1 MLNEL
6 RYNIGDFDRVDEED
20 GILVFKGNVY
30 PIFINDTS
38 EENIQYVLNILKE
51 LCKVYDGL
59 YDNFFEKDGT
69 LKDYLRD
76 KPVNLLGVIE
86 GNFENLPKLLYG
98 RVTAYNDR
106 YSLAFDYSMYDVANS
121 QEFKQLMKSD
131 IVDQFSYIILNDKA
145 YTLQEIRNGEF
156 ENKKGDNTNIA
167 PRLYHGTTT
176 NYLYSILTKGLRQV
190 EENSKFK
197 VVNSGYV
204 YLTSVYETAHD
215 YAKGYVREKGG
226 EKCIIVVDTN
236 KIDKNNIVLDYDF
249 ANEYTTDIENS
260 PYKGRIN
267 PKNSFYKGNVAN
279 NASNNGTK
287 YGKIGYKGI
296 IMPNAILGAYLYE
309 NNKRV
314 FYDKS
319 QLLYI
324 YRPLE
329 SKTNNK
335 NMLKEYTS
343 RFYEGQSNFKI
354 KAYHTVRRDSIY
366 DIFSD
371 GYLDPEAEHKGECP
385 YDIIWFTIKND
396 DFDGPFKFSFEVD
409 EKTFNEMDFRWMN
422 DIHLVTPH
430 KIDIMDKRLRIEKI
444 NGTSVDKL
452 FERFY
457 NESSKNPVD
466 DFIEHAFQLTNYEIS
481 NELFV
486 MKLLQQYGFKRS
498 DWFIY
503 DETTEMDESVKEN
516 KKYVRQG
523 IIPYGDGE
531 MCIGESEE
539 QLNEVESSDI
549 SLKSFKIQDELN
561 PKFWINNKINSRVR
575 LKLLDLADEFI
586 ESLAVDWVKPKD
598 IVLTGSIANYNWSK
612 YSDVDVHILFDFKEV
627 WKKTEFVQD
636 YFDSKKALWSQ
647 EHEQLK
653 IYGFPVEMY
662 VEDVNGDNPSSGIYS
677 LNKNKWIVEPN
688 DFQDAHLN
696 EPFIKDKAAKIMTEI
711 DDIDDKIKKEK
722 DNHKLEVLSTKL
734 KKLFDK
740 LHKQRQESL
749 NKNGEMGTYNIIW
762 KVLRRSGHLDKIW
775 EIINNVYN
783 RVNSI
788 K

>member
-6 RYNIGDFDRVDEED
+6 RYNVSDFDRVDEED

-30 PIFINDTS
+30 PIFTTDTS
-38 EENIQYVLNILKE
+38 EENIQYVLHILRE

-59 YDNFFEKDGT
+59 YENFFEKDGT
-69 LKDYLRD
+69 LKDYLKN
-76 KPVNLLGVIE
+76 KPINLLGIIE

-98 RVTAYNDR
+98 RVTVHNDR

-131 IVDQFSYIILNDKA
+131 IVDQFTYIILNDKP
-145 YTLQEIRNGEF
+145 YTLEEIRNGEF
-156 ENKKGDNTNIA
+156 ENKKENNTNIT

-176 NYLYSILTKGLRQV
+176 NYLYSILTKGLRQIG
-190 EENSKFK
+190 ENSKFN

-204 YLTSVYETAHD
+204 YLTSVYETAHGYAQD
-215 YAKGYVREKGG
+215 YAREKGG
-226 EKCIIVVDTN
+226 EECIIVVDTSRIN
-236 KIDKNNIVLDYDF
+236 KNNIVLDYDV

-260 PYKGRIN
+260 PYKGRIK
-267 PKNSFYKGNVAN
+267 PKNSYYKGNI
-279 NASNNGTK
+279 ASNAANSGTK

-319 QLLYI
+319 QLLYM

-329 SKTNNK
+329 SKTNNR
-335 NMLKEYTS
+335 NMLKEY
-343 RFYEGQSNFKI
+343 I
-354 KAYHTVRRDSIY
+354 
-366 DIFSD
+366 
-371 GYLDPEAEHKGECP
+371 
-385 YDIIWFTIKND
+385 
-396 DFDGPFKFSFEVD
+396 VD
-409 EKTFNEMDFRWMN
+409 ES
-422 DIHLVTPH
+422 
-430 KIDIMDKRLRIEKI
+430 IE
-444 NGTSVDKL
+444 
-452 FERFY
+452 
-457 NESSKNPVD
+457 
-466 DFIEHAFQLTNYEIS
+466 
-481 NELFV
+481 
-486 MKLLQQYGFKRS
+486 
-498 DWFIY
+498 
-503 DETTEMDESVKEN
+503 
-516 KKYVRQG
+516 YVRQG
-523 IIPYGDGE
+523 IIPYGEGE

-539 QLNEVESSDI
+539 QLNEVEASDI
-549 SLKSFKIQDELN
+549 SLKSFEIQDKLN

-575 LKLLDLADEFI
+575 VKLLDLADEFI

-598 IVLTGSIANYNWSK
+598 IVITGSIANYNWSK
-612 YSDVDVHILFDFKEV
+612 YSDVDVHVLIDFKKV
-627 WKKTEFVQD
+627 WKKTEFVKD
-636 YFDSKKALWSQ
+636 YFDSKKALWTQ

-662 VEDVNGDNPSSGIYS
+662 VEDTNEDNPSSGIYS
-677 LNKNKWIVEPN
+677 LNKHKWIVEPN
-688 DFQDAHLN
+688 DFQDAKLN

-711 DDIDDKIKKEK
+711 DNIDNKIKKETN
-722 DNHKLEVLSTKL
+722 NHKLEVLSTKL

-749 NKNGEMGTYNIIW
+749 DKNGEMGTYNIIW

-775 EIINNVYN
+775 EIINTVYN
-783 RVNSI
+783 KVNSI

>member
-6 RYNIGDFDRVDEED
+6 RYNVSDFDRVDEED

-30 PIFINDTS
+30 PIFTTDTS
-38 EENIQYVLNILKE
+38 EENIQYVLHILRE

-59 YDNFFEKDGT
+59 YENFFEKDGT
-69 LKDYLRD
+69 LKDYLKN
-76 KPVNLLGVIE
+76 KPINLLGIIE

-98 RVTAYNDR
+98 RVTVHNDR

-131 IVDQFSYIILNDKA
+131 IVDQFTYIILNDKP
-145 YTLQEIRNGEF
+145 YTLEEIRNGEF
-156 ENKKGDNTNIA
+156 ENKKENNTNIT

-176 NYLYSILTKGLRQV
+176 NYLYSILTKGLRQIG
-190 EENSKFK
+190 ETSKFN

-204 YLTSVYETAHD
+204 YLTSVYETAHGYAQD
-215 YAKGYVREKGG
+215 YAREKGG
-226 EKCIIVVDTN
+226 EECIIVVDTN
-236 KIDKNNIVLDYDF
+236 KINKNNIVLDYDV

-260 PYKGRIN
+260 PYKGKIK
-267 PKNSFYKGNVAN
+267 PKNSYYKGNI
-279 NASNNGTK
+279 ASNAANSGTK

-319 QLLYI
+319 QLLYM
-324 YRPLE
+324 YRTLE
-329 SKTNNK
+329 SKTNNR
-335 NMLKEYTS
+335 NMLKEY
-343 RFYEGQSNFKI
+343 I
-354 KAYHTVRRDSIY
+354 
-366 DIFSD
+366 
-371 GYLDPEAEHKGECP
+371 
-385 YDIIWFTIKND
+385 
-396 DFDGPFKFSFEVD
+396 VD
-409 EKTFNEMDFRWMN
+409 ES
-422 DIHLVTPH
+422 
-430 KIDIMDKRLRIEKI
+430 IE
-444 NGTSVDKL
+444 
-452 FERFY
+452 
-457 NESSKNPVD
+457 
-466 DFIEHAFQLTNYEIS
+466 
-481 NELFV
+481 
-486 MKLLQQYGFKRS
+486 
-498 DWFIY
+498 
-503 DETTEMDESVKEN
+503 
-516 KKYVRQG
+516 YVRQG

-539 QLNEVESSDI
+539 PLNEVEASDI
-549 SLKSFKIQDELN
+549 NLKSFEIQDKLN

-598 IVLTGSIANYNWSK
+598 IVITGSIANYNWSK
-612 YSDVDVHILFDFKEV
+612 YSDVDVHILIDFKEV

-636 YFDSKKALWSQ
+636 YFDSKKALWAQ

-662 VEDVNGDNPSSGIYS
+662 VEDTNGDNPSSGIYS

-688 DFQDAHLN
+688 DFQDAQLN

-711 DDIDDKIKKEK
+711 DDIDDKIKKET

-749 NKNGEMGTYNIIW
+749 DKNGEMGTYNIIW

-775 EIINNVYN
+775 EIINTVYN

>member
-6 RYNIGDFDRVDEED
+6 RYNVSDFDRVDEED

-30 PIFINDTS
+30 PIFTTDTS
-38 EENIQYVLNILKE
+38 EENIQYVLHILRE

-59 YDNFFEKDGT
+59 YEIFFEKDGT
-69 LKDYLRD
+69 LKDYLKN
-76 KPVNLLGVIE
+76 KPINLLGIIE
-86 GNFENLPKLLYG
+86 DNFENLPKLLYG
-98 RVTAYNDR
+98 RVTVHNDH

-131 IVDQFSYIILNDKA
+131 IVDQFTYIILNDKP
-145 YTLQEIRNGEF
+145 YTLEEIRNGEF
-156 ENKKGDNTNIA
+156 ENKKENNTNIT

-176 NYLYSILTKGLRQV
+176 NYLYSILTKGLRQI
-190 EENSKFK
+190 EENSIFN

-204 YLTSVYETAHD
+204 YLTSVYESA
-215 YAKGYVREKGG
+215 YAYANGCVSEKGG
-226 EKCIIVVDTN
+226 EECVIVVDTN
-236 KIDKNNIVLDYDF
+236 KINKNNIVLDYDV

-260 PYKGRIN
+260 PYKGRIK
-267 PKNSFYKGNVAN
+267 PKNSYYKGNI
-279 NASNNGTK
+279 ASNAANSGTK

-319 QLLYI
+319 QLLYM

-329 SKTNNK
+329 SKTNNR

-343 RFYEGQSNFKI
+343 RYYEGQSN
-354 KAYHTVRRDSIY
+354 
-366 DIFSD
+366 
-371 GYLDPEAEHKGECP
+371 
-385 YDIIWFTIKND
+385 
-396 DFDGPFKFSFEVD
+396 
-409 EKTFNEMDFRWMN
+409 
-422 DIHLVTPH
+422 
-430 KIDIMDKRLRIEKI
+430 
-444 NGTSVDKL
+444 
-452 FERFY
+452 
-457 NESSKNPVD
+457 
-466 DFIEHAFQLTNYEIS
+466 
-481 NELFV
+481 
-486 MKLLQQYGFKRS
+486 
-498 DWFIY
+498 
-503 DETTEMDESVKEN
+503 
-516 KKYVRQG
+516 KYVRQG
-523 IIPYGDGE
+523 IIPYGEGG

-539 QLNEVESSDI
+539 QLNEVEASDI
-549 SLKSFKIQDELN
+549 SLKSFKIQDKLN

-598 IVLTGSIANYNWSK
+598 IVITGSIANYNWSK
-612 YSDVDVHILFDFKEV
+612 YSDVDVHILIDFKEV

-636 YFDSKKALWSQ
+636 YFDSKKALWAQ

-662 VEDVNGDNPSSGIYS
+662 VEDTNGDNPSSGIYS

-688 DFQDAHLN
+688 DFQDAQLN

-711 DDIDDKIKKEK
+711 DNIDDKIKKET

-749 NKNGEMGTYNIIW
+749 DKNGEMGTYNIIW

-775 EIINNVYN
+775 EIINTVYN

>member
-6 RYNIGDFDRVDEED
+6 RYNVSDFDRVDEED

-30 PIFINDTS
+30 PIFTTDTS
-38 EENIQYVLNILKE
+38 EENVHYVLHILRE

-59 YDNFFEKDGT
+59 YEKFFEKDGT
-69 LKDYLRD
+69 LKDYLKN
-76 KPVNLLGVIE
+76 KPINLLGIIE

-98 RVTAYNDR
+98 RVTVHNDR

-131 IVDQFSYIILNDKA
+131 IVDQFTYIILNDKP
-145 YTLQEIRNGEF
+145 YTLEEIRNGEF
-156 ENKKGDNTNIA
+156 ENKKENNTNIT

-190 EENSKFK
+190 EETSKFN

-204 YLTSVYETAHD
+204 YLTSVYETAHGYAQD
-215 YAKGYVREKGG
+215 YAREKGG
-226 EKCIIVVDTN
+226 EECIIVVDTSRIN
-236 KIDKNNIVLDYDF
+236 KNNIVLDYDV

-260 PYKGRIN
+260 PYKGRIK
-267 PKNSFYKGNVAN
+267 PKNSYYKGNI
-279 NASNNGTK
+279 ASNAANSGTK

-319 QLLYI
+319 QLLYM

-329 SKTNNK
+329 SKTNNR
-335 NMLKEYTS
+335 NMLKEY
-343 RFYEGQSNFKI
+343 I
-354 KAYHTVRRDSIY
+354 
-366 DIFSD
+366 
-371 GYLDPEAEHKGECP
+371 
-385 YDIIWFTIKND
+385 
-396 DFDGPFKFSFEVD
+396 VD
-409 EKTFNEMDFRWMN
+409 ES
-422 DIHLVTPH
+422 
-430 KIDIMDKRLRIEKI
+430 IE
-444 NGTSVDKL
+444 
-452 FERFY
+452 
-457 NESSKNPVD
+457 
-466 DFIEHAFQLTNYEIS
+466 
-481 NELFV
+481 
-486 MKLLQQYGFKRS
+486 
-498 DWFIY
+498 
-503 DETTEMDESVKEN
+503 
-516 KKYVRQG
+516 YVRQG

-539 QLNEVESSDI
+539 PLNEVEASDI
-549 SLKSFKIQDELN
+549 SLKSFKIQDKLN

-598 IVLTGSIANYNWSK
+598 IVITGSIANYNWSK
-612 YSDVDVHILFDFKEV
+612 YSDVDVHILIDFKEV

-636 YFDSKKALWSQ
+636 YFDSKKALWAQ

-662 VEDVNGDNPSSGIYS
+662 VEDTNGDNPSSGIYS

-688 DFQDAHLN
+688 DFQDAQLN

-711 DDIDDKIKKEK
+711 DNIDDKIKKET

-749 NKNGEMGTYNIIW
+749 DKNGEMGTYNIIW

-775 EIINNVYN
+775 EIINTVYN
-783 RVNSI
+783 KVNSI